1 METGAP
7 MLGEPL
13 PVELMNT
20 IWADRDGVHDALS
33 ETTGAMAWLQAVAP
47 RLGVVTGPE
56 PGARDDRDTV
66 RIAQEFTMM
75 ASLIENTGP
84 NLTPANMA
92 GRAPALGAVGGG
104 TTGHSLLQFAP
115 NDFQWT
121 QDARVVFWSKTT
133 PSSYNN
139 TPGTFLPIEGSRF
152 NLGQYPT
159 IPSGEPPI
167 PNPRP

>member
-1 METGAP
+1 M
-7 MLGEPL
+7 
-13 PVELMNT
+13 PVDPT
-20 IWADRDGVHDALS
+20 IGGV
-33 ETTGAMAWLQAVAP
+33 
-47 RLGVVTGPE
+47 
-56 PGARDDRDTV
+56 
-66 RIAQEFTMM
+66 IAKEFTMM
-75 ASLIENTGP
+75 ASLIQNTGP

-115 NDFQWT
+115 NDYQWT
-121 QDARVVFWSKTT
+121 QDARVVFWDKNT

-139 TPGTFLPIEGSRF
+139 TPGTFIPIEGSRF